1 MSIPCGYAKIGNICL
16 TKFLIN
22 GEELRVNRL
31 LRRRLIVAGMLMYL
45 DL

>member
-16 TKFLIN
+16 TKFSIN

-31 LRRRLIVAGMLMYL
+31 LRRLIVAGMLTYL